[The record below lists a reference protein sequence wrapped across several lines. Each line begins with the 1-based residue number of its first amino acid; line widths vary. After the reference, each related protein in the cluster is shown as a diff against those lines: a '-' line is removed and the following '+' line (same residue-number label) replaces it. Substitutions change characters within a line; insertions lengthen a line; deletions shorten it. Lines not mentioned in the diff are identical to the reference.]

1 PPPRSRAASPARSP
15 RRRRT
20 SGRRPPSPRPSRTTT
35 SRPSDL
41 RKRLTGSQAG
51 RRGSRPRT
59 GASTRS
65 PSPRRGHDGFPEGGS
80 MAAYAADGSRVER
93 LLARLRR
100 TEETHRSALDAIEEA
115 RRTGRMSK
123 WNAQLATNYHSGLHE
138 GTRSARL
145 VVQEGLDES
154 LTTTLSGRPQVV
166 YGTGAL
172 LSRMIDAAAERDMEV
187 SELLSALTCEHELV
201 EVELL

>member
-1 PPPRSRAASPARSP
+1 
-15 RRRRT
+15 
-20 SGRRPPSPRPSRTTT
+20 
-35 SRPSDL
+35 
-41 RKRLTGSQAG
+41 
-51 RRGSRPRT
+51 
-59 GASTRS
+59 
-65 PSPRRGHDGFPEGGS
+65 

-201 EVELL
+201 EVELLNGTVLRSCEHCDLDPDTLNALGVYYDAQLPCRICGGRGGNGMRTDREGDLVPCYECTSGEGAA